1 MEDELGREERREQ
14 RGREGGLEGFIEE
27 RLKKIDRKEERRERK
42 ERRRNVIIRD
52 KEVKE
57 GKEKEK
63 LEELMKDIGITVNI
77 EEIKRIGK
85 SRRGKE
91 MWWVRLGSEEQ
102 KMEVLRKKR
111 GLKGRRERIVDDLI
125 QKERKM
131 KWRLEGIPREQEE
144 RGYKVWLGYGKIRIE
159 VEWWFWDEKE
169 ILRDGRGRIRM
180 EQGKREEKGGR
191 VMGWVERGR
200 EGGRAWRRM
209 KRLWG
214 HGGEKRKDGR

>member
-27 RLKKIDRKEERRERK
+27 RLKKIDRKKERRERK
-42 ERRRNVIIRD
+42 ERRRNVIVRD

-63 LEELMKDIGITVNI
+63 LEKLIKDIGVTVNI

-125 QKERKM
+125 RK
-131 KWRLEGIPREQEE
+131 K
-144 RGYKVWLGYGKIRIE
+144 
-159 VEWWFWDEKE
+159 
-169 ILRDGRGRIRM
+169 GR
-180 EQGKREEKGGR
+180 
-191 VMGWVERGR
+191 
-200 EGGRAWRRM
+200 
-209 KRLWG
+209 
-214 HGGEKRKDGR
+214 